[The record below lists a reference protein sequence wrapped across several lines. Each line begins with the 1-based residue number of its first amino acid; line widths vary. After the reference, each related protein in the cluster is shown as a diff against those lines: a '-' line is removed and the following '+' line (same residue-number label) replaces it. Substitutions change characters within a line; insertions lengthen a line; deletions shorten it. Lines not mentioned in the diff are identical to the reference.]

1 MCKTSVASVLSC
13 HVFSFL
19 HSCRRKVLLQHA
31 VCCSSSQARPISPPP
46 ACLCPT
52 IMHRTARVCM
62 VQKVSVADGS
72 SRLVLEVAQHLGEN
86 TVRTI
91 AMEATEGLTR
101 GQVHLAHVCT
111 LVSFGGRG
119 EVGKLK
125 VCGATLDERER
136 MQRWTCLRPQVL
148 PCQFQHNRRFK
159 RPYMWMWVAF
169 FFSRREKEVRD
180 GEHHCC
186 EPAAGILG
194 VGSSGVAMLP
204 SPLQASS
211 SRGQI

>member
-1 MCKTSVASVLSC
+1 MLCRALYLESCTSAHECFLIIPPRILAYTHERMCKTSVASVLSC
-13 HVFSFL
+13 HVFSFFL
-19 HSCRRKVLLQHA
+19 RSSRRKVLLQHA

-119 EVGKLK
+119 EVRETQSLRSNVGRKR
-125 VCGATLDERER
+125 AHAALD
-136 MQRWTCLRPQVL
+136 L
-148 PCQFQHNRRFK
+148 PA
-159 RPYMWMWVAF
+159 P
-169 FFSRREKEVRD
+169 
-180 GEHHCC
+180 
-186 EPAAGILG
+186 
-194 VGSSGVAMLP
+194 SSIAVPVSA
-204 SPLQASS
+204 
-211 SRGQI
+211 